1 MIANFSHVP
10 FIPLMLAIHKYGGKK
25 KMQVLAVPLIFKIAK

>member
-10 FIPLMLAIHKYGGKK
+10 FIPLMLAIHKYGEN
-25 KMQVLAVPLIFKIAK
+25 MQVLAASAFDI